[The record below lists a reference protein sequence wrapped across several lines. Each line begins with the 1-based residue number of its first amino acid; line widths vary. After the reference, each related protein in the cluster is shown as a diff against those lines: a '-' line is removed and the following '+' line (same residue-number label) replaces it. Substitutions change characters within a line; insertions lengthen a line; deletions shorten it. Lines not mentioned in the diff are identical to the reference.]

1 MALKGAVSLALPFC
15 AALAMLFAVAC
26 APPRPPA
33 PAAGPLRL
41 TQLQFPQVQGW
52 TTTDPR
58 PALAAFQRSC
68 ARLLQRDPAA
78 AMGGAGYAGTAADWR
93 PACERAAQAAT
104 NDAAAARAFFESEF
118 AAYRI
123 GRGALPEGLFT
134 GYYEP
139 LLTGS
144 RTRHGPYQT
153 PLYGVPSDLIT
164 VDLGQFRE
172 ALRGQNI
179 TGRVQGNRLVP
190 YAPRAEIVQNG
201 LPQAQALVYV
211 DDPVDAFFLQIQGS
225 GRVMLD
231 DGTVLRAAYAGQNG
245 HPYTAIGAVLIQMG
259 ALTRENVSMQ
269 SIRGW
274 LAANPREMDTL
285 MNRNASYVF
294 FTAQPLGDPALGANG
309 AAGVPLT
316 PVGSLAV
323 DNSIHPYGVP
333 LFVQGTA
340 PTAAGT
346 QPEPRFDKLLIAQ
359 DTGGAIRGPIR
370 GDVYWGFGDEA
381 GAIAG
386 RMRTTGTLVVLLP
399 HAVAMRLGPRR
410 EFPGVG
416 A

>member
-1 MALKGAVSLALPFC
+1 
-15 AALAMLFAVAC
+15 
-26 APPRPPA
+26 
-33 PAAGPLRL
+33 LRL
-41 TQLQFPQVQGW
+41 TQLQFPEVQGW
-52 TTTDPR
+52 STTDPR

-68 ARLLQRDPAA
+68 TRLMQRDPAA
-78 AMGGAGYAGTAADWR
+78 SVGGAGYAGTAADWR
-93 PACERAAQAAT
+93 PACERAVRLTANA
-104 NDAAAARAFFESEF
+104 AAAARSFFESEF
-118 AAYRI
+118 SAYRVA
-123 GRGALPEGLFT
+123 RGALPEGLFT

-139 LLTGS
+139 LLMGS

-153 PLYGVPSDLIT
+153 PLHGVPSDLIT

-172 ALRGQNI
+172 ALRGQNVA
-179 TGRVQGNRLVP
+179 GRVQGNRLVP
-190 YAPRAEIVQNG
+190 YASRAEIVQSG
-201 LPQAQALVYV
+201 LPQAEALVYV

-269 SIRGW
+269 SIRAW
-274 LAANPREMDTL
+274 LAANPREMDGL

-294 FTAQPLGDPALGANG
+294 FTAQPLGDPALGATG
-309 AAGVPLT
+309 AQGVPLT

-323 DNSIHPYGVP
+323 DNSVHPYGVP

-340 PTAAGT
+340 PNAAGT
-346 QPEPRFDKLLIAQ
+346 LPEPRFDRLLVAQ
-359 DTGGAIRGPIR
+359 DTGGAIRGAIR

-386 RMRTTGTLVVLLP
+386 RMRTTGTLVVVLVP
-399 HAVAMRLGPRR
+399 RAVAMRMGPRA